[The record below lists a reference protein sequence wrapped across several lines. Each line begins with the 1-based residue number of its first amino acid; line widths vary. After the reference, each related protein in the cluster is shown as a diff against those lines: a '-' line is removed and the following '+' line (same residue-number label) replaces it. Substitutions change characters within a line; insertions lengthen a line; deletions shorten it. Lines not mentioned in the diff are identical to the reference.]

1 MPGHVFVVKGD
12 VTRIACDA
20 WLLPGGPDPRP
31 EPDWLEGVPGAHR
44 ITWPEADEAWRREER
59 RARAVEGWSDDAPL
73 PWVVNVGPGGTRP
86 IAWYVEGAA
95 EFLER
100 AAAALRWRH
109 PRYGRAR
116 PLVALPVVGTG
127 RGGARHAAGEVV
139 RELLPMLARAART
152 YALDVALV
160 AREEAAFAA
169 AQAERRRATALDPW
183 RELDDRLRSE
193 ADRLGDHA
201 ATGRLVLFI
210 GGGVAR
216 GAGLPLWGE
225 MLDRLAQRAGMSSG
239 EREALS
245 QLDPLDRA
253 RLIGKRLQDARLG
266 GVRAP
271 LGSVVAELLG
281 AHRHHSL
288 SHALLAALPVEEV
301 VTTNYD
307 LLFEQASA
315 AAGFPVRVL
324 PERPRREDRRWLLK
338 MHGSIDRPEE
348 IVLTREDYLRYE
360 ERRAALSGI
369 VQALLIMR
377 HMLFVGFA
385 LRDPNFHRISDAVR
399 KAFRPAADDA
409 KPDRFGTALVL
420 RENQLQRELWEGDLH
435 WTAMCDEGEAEA
447 GAARRLEIFLDCVL
461 AHTSSS
467 SYLLHPA
474 YAAVLSPPER
484 ALAHALG
491 RFAGELAP
499 EARRAH
505 AWARVARMLAS
516 LGSGADGD

>member
-12 VTRIACDA
+12 VTRLACDA

-31 EPDWLEGVPGAHR
+31 EPDWLEGLSGADR
-44 ITWPEADEAWRREER
+44 IAWPEADDAWRREQQ
-59 RARAVEGWSDDAPL
+59 RAREVEGWPNDAPT
-73 PWVVNVGPGGTRP
+73 PWVVNVGPAGTRP

-95 EFLER
+95 QFVER
-100 AAAALRWRH
+100 AADRLRGRH

-116 PLVALPVVGTG
+116 ALVALPVVGTG

-152 YALDVALV
+152 HAIDVALV

-169 AQAERRRATALDPW
+169 AQAERRRAAALDPW
-183 RELDDRLRSE
+183 RELDERLRRE

-201 ATGRLVLFI
+201 ASGRLVLFI

-225 MLDRLAQRAGMSSG
+225 MLDRLAQRAGVPSD
-239 EREALS
+239 ERDELS

-253 RLIGKRLQDARLG
+253 RVIGKRLQGAR
-266 GVRAP
+266 

-281 AHRHHSL
+281 AYRHHSL

-338 MHGSIDRPEE
+338 MHGSIDRPDE

-399 KAFRPAADDA
+399 KAFRPAAHDA
-409 KPDRFGTALVL
+409 KPERFGTALVL
-420 RENQLQRELWEGDLH
+420 RDNRLQRELWEDDLH
-435 WTAMCDEGEAEA
+435 WTAMCDEAEAEA
-447 GAARRLEIFLDCVL
+447 GAARRLEVFLDCVL
-461 AHTSSS
+461 VHTSSS

-474 YAAVLSPPER
+474 YASVLSAPER
-484 ALAHALG
+484 ALAQALA
-491 RFAGELAP
+491 RFARELPP

-516 LGSGADGD
+516 LGSEADGD